1 MPYATGPKEGNSSY
15 CAGISL
21 SVSNSMSFS
30 GLELASQVYER
41 NLRTTTTEDL
51 RGNSGVLHLFN
62 YRDVVHIS

>member
-1 MPYATGPKEGNSSY
+1 
-15 CAGISL
+15 
-21 SVSNSMSFS
+21 MSFS